1 MLTEGLKKH
10 NYGAVDL
17 TNVKK
22 IIEETR
28 SLDKDPLMESGSIC
42 SSESPAN
49 IPLNVKA
56 EDLAPENPIM
66 IEGSMSGTD
75 PIILPK
81 IVDKSGRL
89 SSVVKEYQEKIK
101 SDVVPLEITPIQ
113 DEVVELKDYNI
124 YAYGGK
130 RFATEKD
137 NNAELIESMVK
148 DIASALANGEE
159 YSKSM
164 LTEMEFEGKMVT
176 TLVMTPEEWSLLVAK
191 FARYGAKIYEYTD
204 NGYDLRLVV
213 RGWTG
218 E

>member
-1 MLTEGLKKH
+1 MLNESLKKH

-28 SLDKDPLMESGSIC
+28 ALDKDPLLEDSNIY
-42 SSESPAN
+42 SSESPASTPVP
-49 IPLNVKA
+49 IKA
-56 EDLAPENPIM
+56 EELAPENPII
-66 IEGSMSGTD
+66 IEESMSGTD

-81 IVDKSGRL
+81 IIDKSGRL
-89 SSVVKEYQEKIK
+89 SNVVKEYQEKLK
-101 SDVVPLEITPIQ
+101 SSIVPLEITPLQ

-124 YAYGGK
+124 YTYGGK
-130 RFATEKD
+130 RYAVSKTSRP
-137 NNAELIESMVK
+137 ELIESMVK
-148 DIASALANGEE
+148 EIASALINGEE

-164 LTEMEFEGKMVT
+164 LTKIDYEGKAIT

-191 FARYGAKIYEYTD
+191 FARYGAKIYEY
-204 NGYDLRLVV
+204 NEGEYDLRLIV
-213 RGWTG
+213 RGWA

>member
-1 MLTEGLKKH
+1 
-10 NYGAVDL
+10 
-17 TNVKK
+17 
-22 IIEETR
+22 
-28 SLDKDPLMESGSIC
+28 
-42 SSESPAN
+42 
-49 IPLNVKA
+49 
-56 EDLAPENPIM
+56 M

-89 SSVVKEYQEKIK
+89 SKCCKRIPGENQVRCS
-101 SDVVPLEITPIQ
+101 SLEITPIQ

-148 DIASALANGEE
+148 DIASALC
-159 YSKSM
+159 STVKSILKSM

-213 RGWTG
+213 RGWT
-218 E
+218 EE